1 LETKRSGK
9 DGSNDLNN
17 GKRDATQIDK
27 MMLALVWWPIMLTW
41 ALLAGGASTI
51 SSVWNAVHELSTKH
65 AAALGLA
72 SSPVDW
78 EMLDLYVKLARA
90 NSAADLAAA
99 KHIKSLLGEVQ
110 QRRTDLLAKEL
121 CHLSSAM
128 RRKLLKEKR
137 KADATGPAAL
147 LALIDQ
153 AVDEQVCMCASLSL
167 SLSWFIV
174 KRLTQGWCNCAQD
187 FKRAAKLHRRLIQLA
202 PPPPPRPDLD
212 RLIRDAEQQ
221 VAEAVER
228 EAREQKDAIAR
239 LSARLDRLIAVP

>member
-17 GKRDATQIDK
+17 GKWDTPQGDQI
-27 MMLALVWWPIMLTW
+27 MLAFVWWPIMLTW
-41 ALLAGGASTI
+41 ALLAGGLHHFFSFASTI
-51 SSVWNAVHELSTKH
+51 SSVLNAVNELSAKH

-99 KHIKSLLGEVQ
+99 EHIKSLLGEVQ
-110 QRRTDLLAKEL
+110 QHRTDHLAKEL

-128 RRKLLKEKR
+128 RRKLMKEKR

-153 AVDEQVCMCASLSL
+153 AVDEQVCLCVSLSL
-167 SLSWFIV
+167 SLS
-174 KRLTQGWCNCAQD
+174 
-187 FKRAAKLHRRLIQLA
+187 
-202 PPPPPRPDLD
+202 
-212 RLIRDAEQQ
+212 
-221 VAEAVER
+221 
-228 EAREQKDAIAR
+228 
-239 LSARLDRLIAVP
+239 LSLSV

>member
-1 LETKRSGK
+1 METKRSGK

-78 EMLDLYVKLARA
+78 EML
-90 NSAADLAAA
+90 
-99 KHIKSLLGEVQ
+99 
-110 QRRTDLLAKEL
+110 
-121 CHLSSAM
+121 M
-128 RRKLLKEKR
+128 KEKR

-167 SLSWFIV
+167 SLSWFRV

-212 RLIRDAEQQ
+212 RLIRDAEHQ
-221 VAEAVER
+221 VAEAMER

-239 LSARLDRLIAVP
+239 LAARLDRLIAVP